1 MLEMHYPSSG
11 AFRTPR
17 CSPERS
23 PHAWPLVYVLLR
35 GSPGAGHE
43 VGTGPPRPSDP
54 LPPQPSREGCV
65 RRSGWHRAPGRGERL
80 VLRWGGRQPPRGSSL
95 LFYKYLYFF
104 VARYCYLTLV
114 RGSRDV
120 LAAPRGSAVSVCPS
134 QAGLGLPAPPAPVC
148 AAELYTLSFFSDVIF
163 KTSDMPVYEDIAGNT
178 HGQVFVFYT

>member
-1 MLEMHYPSSG
+1 MYYFVNVRDALIPPPGLFARRGARAELPGTEPTMHGLWCTYCYG
-11 AFRTPR
+11 A
-17 CSPERS
+17 
-23 PHAWPLVYVLLR
+23 A
-35 GSPGAGHE
+35 PGLATRWAR
-43 VGTGPPRPSDP
+43 VPPCPSDP

-134 QAGLGLPAPPAPVC
+134 QSWGWGCRHRQRPSALQSSPRFP
-148 AAELYTLSFFSDVIF
+148 FFL
-163 KTSDMPVYEDIAGNT
+163 M
-178 HGQVFVFYT
+178 

>member
-1 MLEMHYPSSG
+1 MASG
-11 AFRTPR
+11 VRTVTRQPR
-17 CSPERS
+17 G
-23 PHAWPLVYVLLR
+23 WPR
-35 GSPGAGHE
+35 GGHGSPPAPRIRFPPNRAARAVLGEADGTEPPAAGNGWFSAGAAGS
-43 VGTGPPRPSDP
+43 PR
-54 LPPQPSREGCV
+54 G
-65 RRSGWHRAPGRGERL
+65 
-80 VLRWGGRQPPRGSSL
+80 GSSL